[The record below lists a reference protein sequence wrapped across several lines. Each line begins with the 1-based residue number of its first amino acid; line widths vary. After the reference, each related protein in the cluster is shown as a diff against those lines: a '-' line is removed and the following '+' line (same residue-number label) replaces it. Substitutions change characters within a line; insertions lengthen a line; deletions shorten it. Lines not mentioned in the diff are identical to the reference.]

1 MKGKIQGDPTIPGP
15 DVVWHEP
22 ELVFELLVG
31 EGPVVVAV
39 DGEEQPGP
47 QSFQNPL

>member
-15 DVVWHEP
+15 DVVWH
-22 ELVFELLVG
+22 VFVLLVG